1 MEGSRTS
8 TPTRHYRSKRG
19 AAPNGEKTRGV
30 LSVEWPG
37 AARPGEQRTRSA
49 ARDSAARDCAARGLS
64 LPYGS
69 ITTTTPTSTQW
80 KSVSASS
87 TPRMMQPYEASV
99 PRAPDH
105 SR

>member
-37 AARPGEQRTRSA
+37 AARPGEQRTRPA
-49 ARDSAARDCAARGLS
+49 ARDSAARGLS